1 MTPFIRKRGRH
12 FCKGVFFLFLVVL
25 SLTFFSAEAVG
36 APVGITILHVNDTH
50 GRILPE
56 VEKGVNKKRPV
67 GGAAWLAKMVEK
79 EREKNPG
86 GTLLLSAGD
95 MFQGTA
101 VSREFNGKPVLD
113 VMNAMK
119 FDAMAVGNHEFDW
132 GKNVLADLSRAA
144 RFPFLSANIRDGDG
158 KRPPWLK
165 PYVILER
172 KRLKIAVIGMTTE
185 LTRYIV
191 KPENVKGLS
200 FLEAGD
206 ALPPAIKEAKSQGA
220 KTIVVLSHAGLD
232 ADKQIAQEIPGIDV
246 IVGGH
251 SHTAITTPVVAGR
264 TIIVQAGCCG
274 HFLGVLRLKID
285 PESGRVVEFMKT
297 RVLKKVYSG
306 PNDPFDPNIAGIVKR
321 YHDRI
326 KDRFSVVVG
335 ETAVD
340 LVRNY
345 GGESNIGNL
354 IGDAMREAE
363 KADIAF
369 HNSGGIRGNVPAGK
383 ITLEQL
389 YAVLPFD
396 DVLVSMDLT
405 GKQILLIL
413 EQNAAVERGIL
424 QVSGLKVKY
433 DMTRPV
439 GERVVDVEVGG
450 RPLRPGKSY
459 RVVTTDFVAAGGKKF
474 AAFGEGKNVR
484 YGDDMRDAL
493 VAYLKRHSP
502 VRPEIEG
509 RIVFVK

>member
-1 MTPFIRKRGRH
+1 MLRNGKKLTASLLLL
-12 FCKGVFFLFLVVL
+12 CLVVFFL
-25 SLTFFSAEAVG
+25 TPFSAESAG

-50 GRILPE
+50 GRIMPE
-56 VEKGVNKKRPV
+56 IEKSVNQKRPV

-101 VSREFNGKPVLD
+101 VSKEFNGKPVLE

-119 FDAMAVGNHEFDW
+119 FDAMVVGNHEFDW
-132 GKNVLADLSRAA
+132 GRNVLADLSRAA
-144 RFPFLSANIRDGDG
+144 CFPFLSANIKDSDGC
-158 KRPPWLK
+158 RPPWLK

-172 KRLKIAVIGMTTE
+172 KGLKIAVIGMTTQ
-185 LTRYIV
+185 LTFYIL
-191 KPENVKGLS
+191 KPENVKGLT
-200 FLEAGD
+200 FLEAVD

-220 KTIVVLSHAGLD
+220 KTIIVLSHVGLED
-232 ADKQIAQEIPGIDV
+232 DKQIAQEIPGIDV

-251 SHTAITTPVVAGR
+251 SHTAVTAPVVVGR
-264 TIIVQAGCCG
+264 TIIVQAGCYG

-285 PESGRVVEFMKT
+285 PESGRVVGFTKA
-297 RVLKKVYSG
+297 RVLRKVYSS
-306 PNDPFDPNIAGIVKR
+306 PNDPFDPDIARIVKR

-326 KDRFSVVVG
+326 KDRFSVEVG
-335 ETAVD
+335 ETTVD

-345 GGESNIGNL
+345 RGESNIGNL

-369 HNSGGIRGNVPAGK
+369 HNSGGIRADVPAGK

-396 DVLVSMDLT
+396 DVLMSMDLT

-433 DMTRPV
+433 DLTRPV
-439 GERVVDVEVGG
+439 GKRVVKVEVGG
-450 RPLRPGKSY
+450 RPLRPDKSY
-459 RVVTTDFVAAGGKKF
+459 RVVTTDFVAAGGEKF
-474 AAFGEGKNVR
+474 ATFRKGKNVR

-502 VRPEIEG
+502 VRPEVEG
-509 RIVFVK
+509 RIAFVN

>member
-1 MTPFIRKRGRH
+1 MLRNGKKLTAFLLL
-12 FCKGVFFLFLVVL
+12 LFLVAFF
-25 SLTFFSAEAVG
+25 LTPFSAESAG

-56 VEKGVNKKRPV
+56 IEKGVNKKRPV

-101 VSREFNGKPVLD
+101 VSKEFNGKPVLE

-119 FDAMAVGNHEFDW
+119 FDAMTVGNHEFDW
-132 GKNVLADLSRAA
+132 GQNVLVDLSRAA
-144 RFPFLSANIRDGDG
+144 RFPFLSGNIRDGYG
-158 KRPPWLK
+158 KRPLWLK

-172 KRLKIAVIGMTTE
+172 KGLKIAVIGMTTE
-185 LTRYIV
+185 LTQYIV
-191 KPENVKGLS
+191 KSENVKGLT
-200 FLEAGD
+200 FLKAGD

-232 ADKQIAQEIPGIDV
+232 ADKQTALEIPGIDV

-251 SHTAITTPVVAGR
+251 SHTAVTTPVVAGR
-264 TIIVQAGCCG
+264 TIIVQAGCYG

-285 PESGRVVEFMKT
+285 PESGRVVEFTKT
-297 RVLKKVYSG
+297 RVLKRVYSG
-306 PNDPFDPNIAGIVKR
+306 PNDPFDPDIAGIVRR

-335 ETAVD
+335 ETTVD

-345 GGESNIGNL
+345 RGESNIGNL

-369 HNSGGIRGNVPAGK
+369 HNSGGIRADVPASK

-396 DVLVSMDLT
+396 DVLMSMDLT

-439 GERVVDVEVGG
+439 GKRVVEVEVGG
-450 RPLRPGKSY
+450 RPLRPDKSY
-459 RVVTTDFVAAGGKKF
+459 RVVTTDFLAAGGEKF
-474 AAFGEGKNVR
+474 AVFRKGKNVR

-493 VAYLKRHSP
+493 VAYLKKHSP
-502 VRPEIEG
+502 VRPEVEG